1 MKRKKP
7 MRNTTINVGPLLVT
21 LAVVFTTYFGAALAM
36 PAMPAGIQAGLVSI
50 PTCLLSM
57 KGMPN
62 ENHRAGVTLARV
74 TRNG

>member
-1 MKRKKP
+1 

-21 LAVVFTTYFGAALAM
+21 LAVAFTTYFGAALAM
-36 PAMPAGIQAGLVSI
+36 PAMPAGIQTALVSI

-62 ENHRAGVTLARV
+62 DDHRAGVTLARV
-74 TRNG
+74 PGNG